1 MTSKILTIA
10 FLLSA
15 LILVGCAQTAIAPG
29 TRANIEGGTGRVE
42 NSSPITLG
50 GVFEPDGRETLQS
63 TGTGPAGYAVVTDEE
78 ARWWGVNQTQRTLY
92 TRRLPDG
99 TLIGNVASG
108 TDITVKA
115 DAAKVDP
122 KTGVIDLK
130 GFALTTTASEPTR
143 ASNEAYDRLVTYW
156 TALSADQ
163 RAIVI
168 EQLKAQQ
175 AIGGIVGEFAGEL
188 LKALVVPGV

>member
-1 MTSKILTIA
+1 MKKIIIVA
-10 FLLSA
+10 GLLSIN
-15 LILVGCAQTAIAPG
+15 LIGVGCAQTAIAPG
-29 TRANIEGGTGRVE
+29 TRAQIDGGTGRVE

-63 TGTGPAGYAVVTDEE
+63 TGTGPAGYAVVTDQE

-115 DAAKVDP
+115 DAARVDP

-163 RAIVI
+163 RKVIVA
-168 EQLKAQQ
+168 QLEAQK
-175 AIGGIVGEFAGEL
+175 AIGGIAGEFAGEL
-188 LKALVVPGV
+188 LRALVAP

>member
-1 MTSKILTIA
+1 MKKIIIVAGLFA
-10 FLLSA
+10 MYLLG
-15 LILVGCAQTAIAPG
+15 VGCAQTTIAPG
-29 TRANIEGGTGRVE
+29 TRAQIDGGTGRVE

-50 GVFEPDGRETLQS
+50 GVFESDGRETLQS
-63 TGTGPAGYAVVTDEE
+63 TGTGPAGYAVVTDQE

-143 ASNEAYDRLVTYW
+143 ASNEAYDRLVAYW

-163 RAIVI
+163 RQVIVA
-168 EQLKAQQ
+168 QLEAQK
-175 AIGGIVGEFAGEL
+175 AIGGIAGEFAGEL
-188 LKALVVPGV
+188 LRALVAP